1 MINIQ
6 EGKIIPIYP
15 NNEKYY
21 RYRRITEDGLN
32 MNIMNHYLKGTG
44 YRVKHIPNKLG
55 GISEIP
61 YQLVPVNKNYKCLG
75 NKRFFQTLTIKQY
88 REGETLKFW
97 NEHINRK
104 LKQAERLNKCKS

>member
-21 RYRRITEDGLN
+21 RHRRITEDGLN

-55 GISEIP
+55 GISAIP
-61 YQLVPVNKNYKCLG
+61 YQLVPVNKKYK
-75 NKRFFQTLTIKQY
+75 
-88 REGETLKFW
+88 
-97 NEHINRK
+97 
-104 LKQAERLNKCKS
+104 S

>member
-32 MNIMNHYLKGTG
+32 MNI
-44 YRVKHIPNKLG
+44 I
-55 GISEIP
+55 
-61 YQLVPVNKNYKCLG
+61 
-75 NKRFFQTLTIKQY
+75 
-88 REGETLKFW
+88 KFW